1 MEFIIEHYRTI
12 DVNISEGS
20 NIKAYPM
27 AIDYDVTSI
36 IYMDIILSNNDI
48 SPIFSDIRFQYFE
61 TNQQYTLHFYYH
73 YGQYLI
79 LIICQLKCKYLI
91 NRNQIFLE

>member
-36 IYMDIILSNNDI
+36 IYMDIILSNTYI
-48 SPIFSDIRFQYFE
+48 SPIFSDIRLQYFE

-79 LIICQLKCKYLI
+79 PIICQLKCKYLI
-91 NRNQIFLE
+91 HKS